1 MNLPRPG
8 CVVRSALVVFGL
20 VFLPMAVIFLYRDWS
35 HRWPESVILIFVS
48 VVFLR
53 AAFNRD
59 DESWLS
65 AIDELGPDDRR
76 K

>member
-8 CVVRSALVVFGL
+8 CVVRSALVVFSL

-35 HRWPESVILIFVS
+35 HRWPESVVLIFVS
-48 VVFLR
+48 VVFLS
-53 AAFNRD
+53 AAFNRND
-59 DESWLS
+59 DSWLS